1 MADRQVIEACQVV
14 GGGRKGSRCMSDDDR
29 PGKRPAMLLTMLNVG
44 RKKGDNLGD
53 GSMEEVGNRDIPN
66 L

>member
-1 MADRQVIEACQVV
+1 
-14 GGGRKGSRCMSDDDR
+14 MSDDDR

-44 RKKGDNLGD
+44 RKKGDNSGD